1 MQEQAIQCTREEA
14 SIYSCKQCNK
24 LFELEWELKRHAMQ
38 CRLASSS
45 FVRIKKDGWYHCG
58 ICPNKERSPFLL
70 KSHVF
75 REHSEAQVQ
84 ATYNRSMESFIG
96 KNVLDR
102 LQTNIL
108 KMIKNGQLDPMIVKL
123 LSRSEPF
130 DDANIKYD
138 LPIPLDD
145 DPVNK

>member
-1 MQEQAIQCTREEA
+1 
-14 SIYSCKQCNK
+14 
-24 LFELEWELKRHAMQ
+24 
-38 CRLASSS
+38 
-45 FVRIKKDGWYHCG
+45 
-58 ICPNKERSPFLL
+58 
-70 KSHVF
+70 
-75 REHSEAQVQ
+75 
-84 ATYNRSMESFIG
+84 MESFIG

-145 DPVNK
+145 DPVNKQKRINLYERYRQLLLRAAKMKAAGLEAWDKEFKD